1 MGRARFLSVLVLI
14 LLGVAAAATFGFNL
28 IPFRKIQP
36 ERVSPVDEKGYKP
49 VGSDRIHAVGADPMN
64 RVTTSS
70 LPELPNG
77 IQVNFVDVTKESG
90 IQFLHF
96 DGHTEMEYIM
106 ETMGSGLA
114 WLDYDQDGLMDLFL
128 VQGSTFPVPHPTPPP
143 SPTRGGAERK
153 ETEKGRDGE
162 TAIPHASVP
171 DSPVRRFAVS
181 PIAPTCKLFKNLGGG
196 RFRDVTSEVGLAH
209 VGCGQGVAVGDI
221 DNDGFPD
228 LFLTCYGKPNVLY
241 HNVSDG
247 RGGRRFVDITAQA
260 GLASHP
266 DWKNRP
272 NFSTSAAFL
281 DFNNDGYLDLFV
293 CSYVKI
299 DLDRYPE
306 CISRRSGRRFSCPP
320 TMFES
325 TRCLLYRNNGNG
337 TFTEVG
343 HGAGIDDPNAKAL
356 GVVALDLDDDGRVD
370 LFVANDGL
378 PNFLFRN
385 LGNGRF
391 ESIGPRSGCA
401 VNLVGAR
408 QAYMGVDADDLDGD
422 GRPDLFVTAFSQ
434 ETNTFFRN
442 EGGCSF
448 LDVTPGSGLGPPSWS
463 MLGFGTAFLD
473 VDLDGSLD
481 IVVVNGHVSR
491 YIGEEG
497 DSNITFRQ
505 PAQLFLNNGKGRFR
519 DISRRAGDY
528 FRQPHVGRGLAYCDY
543 DNDGHMDLAI
553 SNNGET
559 AVLLHNETKTPY
571 HWLRLQLQGTKSNR
585 DGVGAKVTFQVGN
598 RKLVRH
604 RKGGGSYL
612 SASDPR
618 LLVGIGEARQVDQ
631 IEIRWP
637 SGLVQRLGPLQ
648 ADCGYLAVEGD
659 DQPKLRP

>member
-1 MGRARFLSVLVLI
+1 
-14 LLGVAAAATFGFNL
+14 VAVAATFGFNL
-28 IPFRKIQP
+28 ISFRKTQP
-36 ERVSPVDEKGYKP
+36 ERVSLPDEKGNEP

-90 IQFLHF
+90 IQFSHF

-106 ETMGSGLA
+106 ETLGSGLA

-128 VQGSTFPVPHPTPPP
+128 VQGSTFPVPHPPLF
-143 SPTRGGAERK
+143 A
-153 ETEKGRDGE
+153 
-162 TAIPHASVP
+162 HANGKAP
-171 DSPVRRFAVS
+171 EA
-181 PIAPTCKLFKNLGGG
+181 APTCKLFKNLGGG

-337 TFTEVG
+337 TFSEVG
-343 HGAGIDDPNAKAL
+343 HEAGIDDPNAKAL
-356 GVVALDLDDDGRVD
+356 GVVALDLDDDGRID

-442 EGGCSF
+442 EGGCCF
-448 LDVTPGSGLGPPSWS
+448 LDVTPGSGLGPPSWF
-463 MLGFGTAFLD
+463 MLGFGTGFLD

-491 YIGEEG
+491 YIGDEG

-519 DISRRAGDY
+519 DISQRAGEY
-528 FRQPHVGRGLAYCDY
+528 FRQPHVGRGVAYCDY
-543 DNDGHMDLAI
+543 DNDGHMDMAI
-553 SNNGET
+553 SNNGES

-618 LLVGIGEARQVDQ
+618 LLVGVGEAHLVDQ

-648 ADCGYLAVEGD
+648 TDRGYLVVEGD
-659 DQPKLRP
+659 GQPKLRP